1 MPTLRQ
7 LCVMVPCS
15 TWPHADLSG
24 DLTKCTDDM
33 QSYLTKVHQAISPDG
48 MHLCLHGASSAR
60 IEWPAIRAS
69 WSVASLS
76 WRTAAP
82 LDKTVEQGRGGDSV
96 SGAGLVDNTT
106 AAHTNHVCHH
116 RPVSSAS
123 GAGKQVS
130 CDASHPS
137 VPSPLP
143 CPLQHMHNKC
153 TPPHLRR
160 KVGGGCAPHTDY
172 AMPCWPTGCLT

>member
-1 MPTLRQ
+1 MPTQRQ
-7 LCVMVPCS
+7 LCAMLPCS

-96 SGAGLVDNTT
+96 SGAGLVDDTT

-143 CPLQHMHNKC
+143 CPLQHMHNTSNNLAQKC
-153 TPPHLRR
+153 SEHERNIFITCSERGLNMFRT
-160 KVGGGCAPHTDY
+160 C
-172 AMPCWPTGCLT
+172 

>member
-153 TPPHLRR
+153 TNIPKNGFKCRWSV
-160 KVGGGCAPHTDY
+160 VGTWTWG
-172 AMPCWPTGCLT
+172 

>member
-76 WRTAAP
+76 WRTAAQ
-82 LDKTVEQGRGGDSV
+82 LDKTVAQDRGGHRV
-96 SGAGLVDNTT
+96 PGAGFVDDTT
-106 AAHTNHVCHH
+106 ALHDNHSSSQGGSA
-116 RPVSSAS
+116 PGTSAS
-123 GAGKQVS
+123 CTTAGTLEVI
-130 CDASHPS
+130 ANRLH
-137 VPSPLP
+137 VPARLAARRPLVHHGP
-143 CPLQHMHNKC
+143 DTVVTNGCPWTLQH
-153 TPPHLRR
+153 RQ
-160 KVGGGCAPHTDY
+160 
-172 AMPCWPTGCLT
+172 